1 MSADARFSRFLDRF
15 PDYAATGHLDE
26 LRRRDYARL
35 DHAGQIYLDY
45 TGAALYGESQ
55 VRQHL
60 ALLEQGV
67 FGNPHSANPASLS
80 MTGHVESTRRAVLD
94 FFGAGDDYL
103 LVFTPNAT
111 GALKLV
117 GESFPFS
124 PASRFLATSDNH
136 NSVNGI
142 REFARRAGAGITYC
156 PLTESEL
163 RLDPLWLS
171 AELDRRPAAAESL
184 FALPA
189 QSNYSGVKHDLTWVT
204 TARRRGWRVLLDAA
218 AFVPT
223 NRLDLQ
229 RVAPDFLSI
238 SFYKMF
244 GYPAGVGALL
254 VRKETLSLL
263 DRPWFAGGTVNFTTV
278 KRLSHVLSTG
288 EAAFEDGTVNYLSI
302 PAVRI
307 GLEHLAA
314 IGMETIGT
322 RVRCL
327 SGWLLEELHQL
338 KHANGKPFVKLH
350 GPATT
355 EARGGTITFNLY
367 DPFGARID
375 YRRIEELAGL
385 TGISLRT
392 GCFCNPGANE
402 AAEGLTD
409 EDIALGQTLGNDW
422 NLPNFVRLLEA
433 NRLGRGSGAIRAS
446 IGLASN
452 FTDVARLV
460 DFLRPLRDQPRAAI
474 GQVSVSDDT
483 CRVIRDSA

>member
-1 MSADARFSRFLDRF
+1 VSANARFSYFLDRF
-15 PDYAATGHLDE
+15 PAYAATSQLDE

-35 DHAGQIYLDY
+35 DRAGQVYLDY

-55 VRQHL
+55 VRRHL
-60 ALLEQGV
+60 ALLEESV

-94 FFGAGDDYL
+94 FFGAGDDYH

-124 PASRFLATSDNH
+124 EASRFLATSDNH

-142 REFARRAGAGITYC
+142 REFARRAGSEITYC
-156 PLTESEL
+156 ALTEGDL
-163 RLDPLWLS
+163 RLDPQQLS
-171 AELDRRPAAAESL
+171 AELDRQPGEAESL
-184 FALPA
+184 FAMPA
-189 QSNYSGVKHDLTWVT
+189 QSNYSGVKHDLHWVDE
-204 TARRRGWRVLLDAA
+204 ARRRGWRVLLDAA

-229 RVAPDFLSI
+229 HVAPDFVSI

-244 GYPAGVGALL
+244 GYPAGIGALL
-254 VRKETLSLL
+254 VRKETLGLL
-263 DRPWFAGGTVNFTTV
+263 ARPWFAGGTVNFTTV
-278 KRLSHVLSTG
+278 IRPSHVLSAG

-307 GLEHLAA
+307 GLEHLTA
-314 IGMETIGT
+314 IGMETIET

-327 SGWLLEELHQL
+327 SAWLLEQLQAL
-338 KHANGKPFVKLH
+338 KHSSGRPFVKLH

-355 EARGGTITFNLY
+355 EARGGTVTFNLY
-367 DPFGARID
+367 DPLGERID

-385 TGISLRT
+385 AGISLRT

-402 AAEGLTD
+402 AAERLTQ
-409 EDIALGQTLGNDW
+409 EDIALGQSLGKDW

-433 NRLGRGSGAIRAS
+433 NRVGRGAGAIRAS
-446 IGLASN
+446 IGLATN

-460 DFLRPLRDQPRAAI
+460 DFLRPLLDQPRAAI
-474 GQVSVSDDT
+474 GEVSVSDDT